1 MKKFLCFALILIL
14 AVSFIGCRRDNR
26 GTAAAAQQGEPTGR
40 IMIYTSMYED
50 IIEAVERILA
60 RQFRNATIE
69 FFYGGTGRIQALI
82 AAEEAA
88 GRLNCDMLMVAEPS
102 YSLELRERG
111 MLHSFRSPEA
121 RYLGFEFC
129 ADGYWYPVRI
139 SNMVLAFN
147 PERYRRE
154 QIPHSLYDFA
164 FDSRVRGA
172 ISMSNPLTSGTAM
185 ATVTALR
192 DRYGYEYFDALG
204 RQGVFVESGS
214 VALTKLETGECMV
227 IMVLEE
233 SVLKLREEDGSRLE
247 VIYPTDGTVVIPSTI
262 MIVND
267 NWNANRNTAT
277 AEIVANWFLSPD
289 GQNAIVDGWMHS
301 PRANFPRYPF
311 DAIPTDQIRANSM
324 PVVWENVFRQ
334 RAEIRE
340 RFEELVTARR

>member
-1 MKKFLCFALILIL
+1 MRKILYFALILAI
-14 AVSFIGCRRDNR
+14 AVTFVGCRRDR
-26 GTAAAAQQGEPTGR
+26 GAAADAQYGEATGR

-50 IIEAVERILA
+50 IIEAVQGILD

-69 FFYGGTGRIQALI
+69 FFYGGTGRIQARI

-88 GRLNCDMLMVAEPS
+88 GRLQCDMLMVAEPS

-111 MLHSFRSPEA
+111 MLHPFRSPES
-121 RYLGFEFC
+121 RYLAFEYCPEGF
-129 ADGYWYPVRI
+129 WYPVRI

-147 PERYRRE
+147 PERYRRD

-164 FDSRVRGA
+164 HDARVRGA

-192 DRYGYEYFDALG
+192 DKYGYAYFEALG
-204 RQGVFVESGS
+204 RQNVMVESGS
-214 VALTKLETGECMV
+214 VALTKLETGECMI

-233 SVLKLREEDGSRLE
+233 SVLKLREEDRSRLE

-262 MIVND
+262 MIIND
-267 NWNANRNTAT
+267 NWNANRNTGT
-277 AEIVANWFLSPD
+277 AEIVANWFLSPP

-301 PRANFPRYPF
+301 VRANFPRMPF
-311 DAIPTDQIRANSM
+311 DAMHTDQIRANSM
-324 PVVWENVFRQ
+324 SVIWENVFRQ